1 MARYV
6 IKLGSAMASRDE
18 VLAHVCAEAAARRA
32 AGDDVV
38 IVSSGAIARGLL
50 VLDRPTR
57 PTAIEELQAASAV
70 GQGALFRLW
79 HDELARNG
87 VAGAQVLLTSYDL
100 SLRAHYL
107 NARQTLQTLLAWGVV
122 PVVNENDTTA
132 TEEISFSDNDF
143 LAAQVA
149 ILVGADLMVVLT
161 DTEGVY
167 TDDPRANPGAQLVGE
182 VRDLAQLDALAIG
195 HNSGPMGTG
204 GMRSRVVAAEIA
216 SAGGIE
222 TVITT
227 GLRAEALADALA
239 GADVGTR
246 FRAGAARYSSF
257 KLWLKYARPSAG
269 AVRVDAGAAR
279 ALRDGGTSLLPVGV
293 VGVDGDFDLGD
304 AVDVTLDGEL
314 VGKGIVNYS
323 AAELRQVAGLKS
335 AAVRAALGR
344 AADEAVHRD
353 YFVLA

>member
-1 MARYV
+1 MARFV

-18 VLAHVCAEAAARRA
+18 VLAHVCACVAARRA
-32 AGDDVV
+32 GGDEVV
-38 IVSSGAIARGLL
+38 IVSSGAIARGVI

-57 PTAIEELQAASAV
+57 PTTIEELQAASAV

-79 HDELARNG
+79 HDQLATHG
-87 VAGAQVLLTSYDL
+87 VLGAQVLLTSYDL
-100 SLRAHYL
+100 SVRAHYL
-107 NARQTLQTLLAWGVV
+107 NARQTLQTLLGWGVV

-167 TDDPRANPGAQLVGE
+167 TADPRSDPAAALVGE
-182 VRDLAQLDALAIG
+182 VRDMAQLDRLAIG
-195 HNSGPMGTG
+195 HNTGPMGTG
-204 GMRSRVVAAEIA
+204 GMRSKVVAAEIA
-216 SAGGIE
+216 AAGGIE

-227 GLRAEALADALA
+227 GLRAEALSGALD

-257 KLWLKYARPSAG
+257 
-269 AVRVDAGAAR
+269 
-279 ALRDGGTSLLPVGV
+279 
-293 VGVDGDFDLGD
+293 
-304 AVDVTLDGEL
+304 
-314 VGKGIVNYS
+314 
-323 AAELRQVAGLKS
+323 
-335 AAVRAALGR
+335 
-344 AADEAVHRD
+344 
-353 YFVLA
+353 